1 MTSAFSSLAHLKSF
15 EKIIPQEKK
24 YIQESFDNLLKNF
37 SLKYFKI
44 GLVPNIEIASKL
56 GSLIAADKPEILV
69 IDPILKSGTGKKLFL
84 KKDLNSLIQNLYKK
98 ATLLTPNMYEL
109 KTLTNK
115 KNIIDGILFLLDQGI
130 ENVYVTGELKKGRIR
145 NHLYSKGEIVN
156 IDEVPNTIKN
166 LYKTVWETKQKHV
179 IEQAAGIS
187 SSADATAITID
198 SSENVQF
205 AGNVGIG
212 VLQPSYALEV
222 DGTIYAEDII
232 SVSAN
237 VTVSV
242 TDATVDTV
250 NVTKLTVSDTFEIT
264 NDITVLDNFI
274 FSDLVIV
281 FLYGNQTRILRSLKL
296 HTPCS

>member
-1 MTSAFSSLAHLKSF
+1 MIKDDNLILSIAGHDPTGGAGIQVDAQIANHHGKHCLSILTCETIQNLKSF

-130 ENVYVTGELKKGRIR
+130 ENVYVTGEFKKGKIR
-145 NHLYSKGEIVN
+145 NHLYSKGEVVN
-156 IDEVPNTIKN
+156 IDEVPKVKTIIHGSGCALSTSILCFLVNKESLRDACSKSQN
-166 LYKTVWETKQKHV
+166 LMK
-179 IEQAAGIS
+179 
-187 SSADATAITID
+187 
-198 SSENVQF
+198 
-205 AGNVGIG
+205 
-212 VLQPSYALEV
+212 VLVKKSRNHIHQ
-222 DGTIYAEDII
+222 
-232 SVSAN
+232 N
-237 VTVSV
+237 
-242 TDATVDTV
+242 
-250 NVTKLTVSDTFEIT
+250 
-264 NDITVLDNFI
+264 
-274 FSDLVIV
+274 
-281 FLYGNQTRILRSLKL
+281 ILKI
-296 HTPCS
+296 

>member
-1 MTSAFSSLAHLKSF
+1 MIKDDNLILSIAGHDPTGGAGIQVDAQIAHHHGKHCLSILTCETIQNLKSF

-56 GSLIAADKPEILV
+56 GSLIAANKPEILV

-130 ENVYVTGELKKGRIR
+130 ENVYVTGELKKGKIR

-156 IDEVPNTIKN
+156 IDEVPKVKTIIHGSGCALSTSILCFLVNKESLRDACSKSQN
-166 LYKTVWETKQKHV
+166 LMK
-179 IEQAAGIS
+179 
-187 SSADATAITID
+187 
-198 SSENVQF
+198 
-205 AGNVGIG
+205 
-212 VLQPSYALEV
+212 VLVKKSRNHIHQ
-222 DGTIYAEDII
+222 
-232 SVSAN
+232 N
-237 VTVSV
+237 
-242 TDATVDTV
+242 
-250 NVTKLTVSDTFEIT
+250 
-264 NDITVLDNFI
+264 
-274 FSDLVIV
+274 
-281 FLYGNQTRILRSLKL
+281 ILKI
-296 HTPCS
+296 

>member
-1 MTSAFSSLAHLKSF
+1 MIKDDNLILSIAGHDPTGGAGIQVDAQIANHHGKHCLSILTCETIQNLKSF

-56 GSLIAADKPEILV
+56 GNLIAANKPEILV

-130 ENVYVTGELKKGRIR
+130 ENVYVTGEFKKGKIR
-145 NHLYSKGEIVN
+145 NHLYSKGEVVN
-156 IDEVPNTIKN
+156 IDEVPKVKTIIHGSGCALSTSILCFLVNKES
-166 LYKTVWETKQKHV
+166 LRDACSKSQKLMK
-179 IEQAAGIS
+179 
-187 SSADATAITID
+187 
-198 SSENVQF
+198 
-205 AGNVGIG
+205 
-212 VLQPSYALEV
+212 VLVKKSRNHIHQ
-222 DGTIYAEDII
+222 
-232 SVSAN
+232 N
-237 VTVSV
+237 
-242 TDATVDTV
+242 
-250 NVTKLTVSDTFEIT
+250 
-264 NDITVLDNFI
+264 
-274 FSDLVIV
+274 
-281 FLYGNQTRILRSLKL
+281 ILKI
-296 HTPCS
+296 

>member
-1 MTSAFSSLAHLKSF
+1 MIKDDNLILSIAGHDPTGGAGIQVDAQIANHHGKHCLSILTCETIQNLKSF

-84 KKDLNSLIQNLYKK
+84 KKDLNSLIQNLYNK

-130 ENVYVTGELKKGRIR
+130 ENVYVTGEFKKGKIR
-145 NHLYSKGEIVN
+145 NHLYSKGEVVN
-156 IDEVPNTIKN
+156 IDEVPKVKTIIHGSGCALSTSILCFLVNKESLRDACSKSQN
-166 LYKTVWETKQKHV
+166 LMK
-179 IEQAAGIS
+179 
-187 SSADATAITID
+187 
-198 SSENVQF
+198 
-205 AGNVGIG
+205 
-212 VLQPSYALEV
+212 VLVKKSRNHIHQ
-222 DGTIYAEDII
+222 
-232 SVSAN
+232 N
-237 VTVSV
+237 
-242 TDATVDTV
+242 
-250 NVTKLTVSDTFEIT
+250 
-264 NDITVLDNFI
+264 
-274 FSDLVIV
+274 
-281 FLYGNQTRILRSLKL
+281 ILKI
-296 HTPCS
+296 

>member
-1 MTSAFSSLAHLKSF
+1 MIKDDNLILSIAGHDPTGGAGIQVDAQIANHHGKHCLSILTCETIQNLKSF

-56 GSLIAADKPEILV
+56 GSLIAANKPEILV

-130 ENVYVTGELKKGRIR
+130 ENVYVTGEFKKGKIR
-145 NHLYSKGEIVN
+145 NHLYSNGEVVN
-156 IDEVPNTIKN
+156 IDEVPKVKTIIHGSGCALSTSILCFLVDKKSLRDACSKSQN
-166 LYKTVWETKQKHV
+166 LMK
-179 IEQAAGIS
+179 
-187 SSADATAITID
+187 
-198 SSENVQF
+198 
-205 AGNVGIG
+205 
-212 VLQPSYALEV
+212 VLVKKSRNHIHQ
-222 DGTIYAEDII
+222 
-232 SVSAN
+232 N
-237 VTVSV
+237 
-242 TDATVDTV
+242 
-250 NVTKLTVSDTFEIT
+250 
-264 NDITVLDNFI
+264 
-274 FSDLVIV
+274 
-281 FLYGNQTRILRSLKL
+281 ILKI
-296 HTPCS
+296 